1 MKLKSY
7 PITSVDGDIECPG
20 DKSISQRA
28 IIIGSFLNS
37 DITISNF
44 LEAEDP
50 LSTLQA
56 LNNIGADITMNN
68 SNKKIAITGNIKDFI
83 NPVSYLDLGNS
94 GTGLRL
100 LLGFVGGLG
109 LKATF
114 IGDHSL
120 SKRPMK
126 RVIEPLNQM
135 GIFCNSNNNCLPI
148 EIYKTNPSK
157 EFNYE
162 LPVASAQVKSALLL
176 AGLTSN
182 VETMIIEPIQTR
194 DHTERM
200 LNFFGIKI
208 EENFQDKK
216 KVIYLAKDQTI
227 QPSDYNVAGDFS
239 SAAFLIVAAL
249 IARDSNITIRNVGLN
264 PSRIGLLDV
273 LSEMNANIMILNK
286 RTVCNE
292 EIGDINIQSSQL
304 SGIEIG
310 GSMVPNI
317 IDEIPILSVAALFAE
332 GETVI
337 RDANEL
343 RHKETDRLRALID
356 GFKKL
361 DVHYEELGDGI
372 VIGGDNAVIDSPNF
386 INSFDDH
393 RIAMSFLVAAIRS
406 KNGLIVER
414 CDNISTSFPEFIDV
428 MKTLGLRLEKIK

>member
-1 MKLKSY
+1 
-7 PITSVDGDIECPG
+7 
-20 DKSISQRA
+20 
-28 IIIGSFLNS
+28 
-37 DITISNF
+37 
-44 LEAEDP
+44 
-50 LSTLQA
+50 
-56 LNNIGADITMNN
+56 
-68 SNKKIAITGNIKDFI
+68 
-83 NPVSYLDLGNS
+83 
-94 GTGLRL
+94 
-100 LLGFVGGLG
+100 
-109 LKATF
+109 
-114 IGDHSL
+114 
-120 SKRPMK
+120 
-126 RVIEPLNQM
+126 
-135 GIFCNSNNNCLPI
+135 
-148 EIYKTNPSK
+148 
-157 EFNYE
+157 
-162 LPVASAQVKSALLL
+162 
-176 AGLTSN
+176 
-182 VETMIIEPIQTR
+182 
-194 DHTERM
+194 
-200 LNFFGIKI
+200 
-208 EENFQDKK
+208 
-216 KVIYLAKDQTI
+216 
-227 QPSDYNVAGDFS
+227 
-239 SAAFLIVAAL
+239 
-249 IARDSNITIRNVGLN
+249 
-264 PSRIGLLDV
+264 
-273 LSEMNANIMILNK
+273 MILNK